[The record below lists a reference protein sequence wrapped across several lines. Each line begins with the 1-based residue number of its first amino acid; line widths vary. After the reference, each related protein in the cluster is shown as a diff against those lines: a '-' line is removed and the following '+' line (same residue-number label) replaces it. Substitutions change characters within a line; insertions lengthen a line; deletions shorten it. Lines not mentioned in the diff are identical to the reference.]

1 MDKPMSREEFCEI
14 CKSEGLEVICEET
27 GYSPHSIHAT
37 AYIKSPVLSEER
49 DSFADWDYDQDF
61 PHELPWISSYDALLK
76 ERSGLYHVSTS
87 DFSDCPI
94 VIDTREE
101 LRTVCRNVM
110 AEIHRIEEDPTYR
123 PEHPAISKK

>member
-1 MDKPMSREEFCEI
+1 MDKQMSREEFCEI
-14 CKSEGLEVICEET
+14 CKSEGLEVVCDDT
-27 GYSPHSIHAT
+27 GYGPNSIHAT
-37 AYIKSPVLSEER
+37 AYIISPILSKER
-49 DSFADWDYDQDF
+49 DSFADWDYDREYDS
-61 PHELPWISSYDALLK
+61 LPWISSYDALLK

-101 LRTVCRNVM
+101 LRTVCHNVM